1 MVIKQRI
8 NTKDFLKAYCLT
20 ALLAILPV
28 ILFVPRYVDD
38 YGRSTEG
45 YFNWT
50 KEGFRPLAD
59 VIYFIFN
66 LGEPATALAP
76 LAQLLSVPVAG
87 LAALALSR
95 AFGIRSIL
103 LAIFATLPLFVNP
116 YFIENLSYG
125 FD

>member
-20 ALLAILPV
+20 ALLAILPI

-45 YFNWT
+45 YLNWT

-59 VIYFIFN
+59 VIYYLFN

-76 LAQLLSVPVAG
+76 LAQLLSVPFPFLITDHG
-87 LAALALSR
+87 HDL
-95 AFGIRSIL
+95 IL
-103 LAIFATLPLFVNP
+103 LAD
-116 YFIENLSYG
+116 YCG
-125 FD
+125 F

>member
-1 MVIKQRI
+1 MVIKQRK

-20 ALLAILPV
+20 ALLAILPI

-45 YFNWT
+45 YLNWT

-59 VIYFIFN
+59 VIYCIFN

-103 LAIFATLPLFVNP
+103 LAILATLPLFVNP
-116 YFIENLSYG
+116 YFVENLS
-125 FD
+125 